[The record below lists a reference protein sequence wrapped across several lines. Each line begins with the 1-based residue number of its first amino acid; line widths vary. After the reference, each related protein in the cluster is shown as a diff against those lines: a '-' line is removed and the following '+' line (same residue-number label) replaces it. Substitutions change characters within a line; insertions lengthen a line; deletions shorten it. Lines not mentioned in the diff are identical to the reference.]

1 MSVHLRCN
9 GEGQVMRVVEGVL
22 AGLAAV
28 LPIAA
33 ILLVSA
39 AITPGGTLVW
49 VRALWFLATYGAIA
63 IIGNILL
70 ATLRPDN
77 FRTRQQG
84 VVAAKARKQ
93 PAIDAVGSVIFLVYA
108 SAWLVFIPVDVFWLH
123 LLPAPSAQ
131 ISSAGGAAAAFGL
144 ALSYV
149 AIWENR
155 FAAPNVQDQTR
166 AGQHVVDT
174 GVYALVRHP
183 IYAGHLLVFC
193 GAALWLGSY
202 AALIAAAGLVLA
214 TVGRIRV
221 EEGLLRANLPG
232 YVDYERRVRGRV
244 IPFIL

>member
-1 MSVHLRCN
+1 
-9 GEGQVMRVVEGVL
+9 MRFVEGLL

-39 AITPGGTLVW
+39 ALVPGGTLVW
-49 VRALWFLATYGAIA
+49 VRALWFLAVYGAIA
-63 IIGNILL
+63 VIGNIAL
-70 ATLRPDN
+70 ATLRPDS
-77 FRTRQQG
+77 FRVRQQG
-84 VVAAKARKQ
+84 VIAKKEKKQ
-93 PAIDAVGSVIFLVYA
+93 PLIDAVGTAIFLTYA
-108 SAWLVFIPVDVFWLH
+108 SAWVAFIPIDVFWLH
-123 LLPAPSAQ
+123 LLPAPSPV
-131 ISSAGGAAAAFGL
+131 ISAAGGAVAAFGL

-155 FAAPNVQDQTR
+155 FAAPNVQDQSR
-166 AGQHVVDT
+166 RGQQVVDT

-183 IYAGHLLVFC
+183 IYAGHLMVFC

-202 AALIAAAGLVLA
+202 AALIAAAGLALA

-232 YVDYERRVRGRV
+232 YVDYERRVRGRL